1 MEAGKA
7 RLTVWF
13 EAPFWVA
20 VYEREWGG
28 SYQAAKVTFGAEPR
42 EGEIYDYFLRQFRH
56 LAFSPILPGVIGRG
70 ESKNPKRRQREIQ
83 KQLGQS
89 GAGTKAQQALSLQ
102 REQGKQDRKECKR
115 TRREEAARLR
125 YERHRQKQKEKH
137 RGH

>member
-7 RLTVWF
+7 RLTVLF
-13 EAPFWVA
+13 EDPFWAA

-28 SYQAAKVTFGAEPR
+28 SYQVAKVTFGSEPR
-42 EGEIYDYFLRQFRH
+42 EGEVYDYFLRHFRH
-56 LAFSPILPGVIGRG
+56 LEFSPALPGVIGRG

-89 GAGTKAQQALSLQ
+89 GVGTKAQQALKLQ
-102 REQGKQDRKECKR
+102 QERGRQAQKERKR
-115 TRREEAARLR
+115 VQREEAARLR
-125 YERHRQKQKEKH
+125 YERRRQKQKEKH